1 MILLVCKEVY
11 FNSDNLDSCVPSA
24 VKVPLQKFKDI
35 FSEEIPSGLSLI
47 RGIEHKIDFVP
58 GAFIQNRPAYRNN
71 SEKSKELQQQVEEL
85 MSKGYIH
92 ESMSPYVVPVLLV
105 PKKDKTW

>member
-92 ESMSPYVVPVLLV
+92 ESMSPYAVPVLLV